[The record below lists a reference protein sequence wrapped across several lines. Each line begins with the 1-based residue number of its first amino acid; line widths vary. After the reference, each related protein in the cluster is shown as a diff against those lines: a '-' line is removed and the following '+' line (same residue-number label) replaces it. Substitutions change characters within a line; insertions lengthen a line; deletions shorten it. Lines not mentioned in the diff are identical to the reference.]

1 MFFFHS
7 LFFFFYSVVLYYY
20 GLCNCHDCI
29 LLIGREVKL
38 ETTWTNCTLA
48 KEEVKHIILYYLMHR
63 TKLLMTNFSLRII
76 GNYTV
81 HFPEIKIKWIK
92 SWYFKTSLSTI
103 FSQWGFSWPFHRK
116 VPISLS
122 FTLPLYRYTYKIG
135 TVQLTYTYLF
145 IFCYIPR

>member
-1 MFFFHS
+1 MLYDSEFKYQNSNNLLTCACNFEHYFLDNVKSPLRALMFLFTS
-7 LFFFFYSVVLYYY
+7 LPPQGKCCFCNNVLFSQSFFFFLLSSPILY

-81 HFPEIKIKWIK
+81 HFPEIKIK
-92 SWYFKTSLSTI
+92 
-103 FSQWGFSWPFHRK
+103 
-116 VPISLS
+116 
-122 FTLPLYRYTYKIG
+122 
-135 TVQLTYTYLF
+135 
-145 IFCYIPR
+145 